1 MKRRH
6 AVSKI
11 SEART
16 CFSKIFALHTGE
28 RFSEG
33 KSPFRIVS
41 KTA

>member
-16 CFSKIFALHTGE
+16 CFAKIFALHAGE